1 MACSNYNKFNSLIT
15 KNIEGYF
22 EVSELKFRI
31 LDAQI
36 IFYKN
41 YKKVK
46 TVDIIWNSEDT
57 YKIKYD
63 DFEIHILFSMC
74 HNSIAMSVSKG
85 MGDTFKK
92 LFWLERVV

>member
-1 MACSNYNKFNSLIT
+1 MTCINYNKFNSLII

-22 EVSELKFRI
+22 EVSELRFRV

-46 TVDIIWNSEDT
+46 TVDVIWDSEDT
-57 YKIKYD
+57 YKSMVTLSYK
-63 DFEIHILFSMC
+63 IL
-74 HNSIAMSVSKG
+74 NPIDLKI
-85 MGDTFKK
+85 
-92 LFWLERVV
+92 